1 MSELY
6 REFKIN
12 INSIGAITHAL
23 RVFWAQAIVPFV
35 MQDKRVLMIITS
47 DEAKRNN
54 AQNARLWG
62 YIYKQIT
69 EQAWVNG
76 RQFPADVWHEM
87 FCRKFWVC
95 DDVILPDGEIV
106 SRRKSSTDMTIAQFA
121 KYMNDVESYAAGELG
136 VVFQ

>member
-6 REFKIN
+6 REFKIRKAN
-12 INSIGAITHAL
+12 VVNVTKAMRI
-23 RVFWAQAIVPFV
+23 FWASAIVPLV
-35 MQDKRVLMIITS
+35 EQDKQVLMIFTS

-76 RQFPADVWHEM
+76 HQFPADSWHEM
-87 FCRKFWVC
+87 FCRKFWLC
-95 DDVILPDGEIV
+95 DDITLPDGEIV
-106 SRRKSSTDMTIAQFA
+106 SRRKSSTDMTVAQFA
-121 KYMNDVESYAAGELG
+121 KYMNDVEAYAASELG